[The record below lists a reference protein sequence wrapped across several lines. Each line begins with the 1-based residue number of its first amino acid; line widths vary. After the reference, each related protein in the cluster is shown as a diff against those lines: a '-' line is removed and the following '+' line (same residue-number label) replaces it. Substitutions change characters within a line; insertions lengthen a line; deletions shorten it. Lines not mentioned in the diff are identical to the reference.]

1 VDPVLQRVCAIM
13 AATFNVPASSITP
26 ATTPETLEAWDSMG
40 HLTLMLA
47 LEQELNISI
56 PPEDGERMKDVDTI
70 VKTVRPL
77 L

>member
-1 VDPVLQRVCAIM
+1 M

-26 ATTPETLEAWDSMG
+26 ATAPETLEAWDSMG

-70 VKTVRPL
+70 VQTIRPL
-77 L
+77 LTAA

>member
-26 ATTPETLEAWDSMG
+26 ATTPETLEEWDSMG

-47 LEQELNISI
+47 LEQELEISI
-56 PPEDGERMKDVDTI
+56 PPEDGERMKDVDAI
-70 VKTVRPL
+70 VKTIRPL